1 MSDSEDLLTSTDT
14 QVPAGH
20 GVCSPPAPS
29 PPPPYTNHE
38 LLPPPPPY
46 SAAPPRYDPAKVAT
60 DSSSLSS
67 AGYESFMDLRL
78 EESSDTTPLLCS
90 SAFDDK
96 AVRRGFI
103 RKVCATVSF
112 ETRSQWG
119 LNGSTCPVS
128 TGLPHS
134 FLFHNAI
141 CSVTTLSFQ
150 NILIWQNY

>member
-1 MSDSEDLLTSTDT
+1 MSDSEDLLIST
-14 QVPAGH
+14 QEPAGR

-29 PPPPYTNHE
+29 PPPPYSNHE
-38 LLPPPPPY
+38 LPPPPPY

-78 EESSDTTPLLCS
+78 EASSDTTPLMCS

-119 LNGSTCPVS
+119 LNSSTCPVS

-141 CSVTTLSFQ
+141 CSVTALSFQ